1 MFRKVVFFD
10 NLTSAFSSTWGGFLL
25 QWIFFLLLGFAIVI
39 VPELLAMMVAATF
52 VLVGATCLFL
62 AWKTYRFRRQYR
74 IWRDEFWEP
83 LE

>member
-10 NLTSAFSSTWGGFLL
+10 NLTGAFSSTWGAFLVQGL
-25 QWIFFLLLGFAIVI
+25 FLLLLGLAILI
-39 VPELLAMMVAATF
+39 VPELLVMMVATTF
-52 VLVGATCLFL
+52 LVIGAICLFL
-62 AWKTYRFRRQYR
+62 GWKTYRFRQQYR